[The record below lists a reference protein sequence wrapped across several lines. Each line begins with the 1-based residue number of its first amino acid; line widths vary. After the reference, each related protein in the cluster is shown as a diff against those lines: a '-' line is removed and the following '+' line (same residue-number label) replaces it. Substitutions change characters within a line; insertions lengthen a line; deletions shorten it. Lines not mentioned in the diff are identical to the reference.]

1 MKIISKREE
10 EVLQLIAEEN
20 TASEIAGKLYI
31 SMATVNTHRKN
42 LCLKLKA
49 RNTAGLIRRAFEH
62 GILQLNL
69 IQPELQNHN

>member
-10 EVLQLIAEEN
+10 QVLHLIADEN
-20 TASEIAGKLYI
+20 TASEIAGILYI

-42 LCLKLKA
+42 LCIKLNA
-49 RNTAGLIRRAFEH
+49 RNTAGLIRRAFEQ

-69 IQPELQNHN
+69 SQAELNNHH